1 MFSPIFIQLIGFVGV
16 AVFILSYQI
25 KSNRKLF
32 LLQLVGSALFC
43 LQFYLL
49 DARSGCLSLAI
60 YILRNAMLM
69 RYNEWEW
76 IRWKGWPV
84 IISGLFAAVLIGTW
98 NGPVSL
104 LAFAASVS
112 STWGYWS
119 NNARRIRMV
128 NLVCASPCWLIYDC
142 IVSSWGGVLNESITL
157 ASIIVS
163 IVRFGW
169 QSLDK
174 DPKFRE

>member
-1 MFSPIFIQLIGFVGV
+1 MFSPILIQLIGFVGV

-76 IRWKGWPV
+76 IRN
-84 IISGLFAAVLIGTW
+84 SG
-98 NGPVSL
+98 
-104 LAFAASVS
+104 
-112 STWGYWS
+112 
-119 NNARRIRMV
+119 NNKRG
-128 NLVCASPCWLIYDC
+128 NH
-142 IVSSWGGVLNESITL
+142 
-157 ASIIVS
+157 
-163 IVRFGW
+163 
-169 QSLDK
+169 
-174 DPKFRE
+174 